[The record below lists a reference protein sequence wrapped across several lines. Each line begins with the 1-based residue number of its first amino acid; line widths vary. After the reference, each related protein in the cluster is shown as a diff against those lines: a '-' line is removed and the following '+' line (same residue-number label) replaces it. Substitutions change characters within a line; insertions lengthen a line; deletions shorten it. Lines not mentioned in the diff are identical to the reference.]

1 MNQKQTLIIG
11 FTLMALGVALG
22 AFGAHAWKPSLV
34 ATGRFET
41 YETGIRYLMI
51 HAIVVIIMGNML
63 DNFPALK
70 LSIYFLLAGIL
81 LFSGSLIILALSNTG
96 MWGAVAPFGGTAFI
110 LGWLSA
116 AWAVWKG

>member
-1 MNQKQTLIIG
+1 MNKKQTLIIG
-11 FTLMALGVALG
+11 FLLMAIAVALG
-22 AFGAHAWKPSLV
+22 AFGAHGWKPMLV
-34 ATGRFET
+34 ASGRFET

-51 HAIVVIIMGNML
+51 HSLAVIILGSQLENYSKFRL
-63 DNFPALK
+63 SVNFM
-70 LSIYFLLAGIL
+70 LAGIL

-116 AWAVWKG
+116 VWGVWRS

>member
-51 HAIVVIIMGNML
+51 HAIAVIIMGNML
-63 DNFPALK
+63 ESFPTLRM
-70 LSIYFLLAGIL
+70 SIYFMLAGIL
-81 LFSGSLIILALSNTG
+81 LFSGSLITLALSNTG
-96 MWGAVAPFGGTAFI
+96 MWGAVAPLGGTAFI
-110 LGWLSA
+110 LGWVSA
-116 AWAVWKG
+116 AWVMWRA